1 MIVRLFRRKSDD
13 QAFALYGAIVAQAR
27 QPDFYARLSV
37 PDSVEGRFDMIV
49 LHMVMIFHRLK
60 DEGPVVAEQTQVLFD
75 LFLSDMDRSLREMGV
90 GDLTVPKKMKKL
102 AAAFY
107 GRLASYT
114 GALDAGDTD
123 TLAATFARVFHEGTP
138 PVPEDPERLA
148 RYAVAAFAGLGPQ
161 TPAEILAGRIRWPD
175 PAQFAGA

>member
-27 QPDFYARLSV
+27 QPHFYARLSV
-37 PDSVEGRFDMIV
+37 PDTVEGRFDMIV
-49 LHMVMIFHRLK
+49 LHMVLVFHRLK
-60 DEGPVVAEQTQVLFD
+60 DEGAAVAERTQLLFD

-107 GRLASYT
+107 GRLAGYT
-114 GALDAGDTD
+114 AALDAGDTEA
-123 TLAATFARVFHEGTP
+123 LAATLSRVFHEGTP
-138 PVPEDPERLA
+138 PVAGDPERLA
-148 RYAVAAFAGLGPQ
+148 RYAVDAFAALTRQ
-161 TPAEILAGRIRWPD
+161 TPADILAGRMTWPD
-175 PAQFAGA
+175 PASYAGA